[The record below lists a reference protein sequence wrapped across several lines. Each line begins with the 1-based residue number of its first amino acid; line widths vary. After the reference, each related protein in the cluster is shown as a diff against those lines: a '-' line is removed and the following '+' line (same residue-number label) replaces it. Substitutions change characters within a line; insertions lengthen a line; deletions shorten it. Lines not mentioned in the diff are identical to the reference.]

1 MRRWSAVLASAL
13 SLAGAACRSK
23 DPAILELAGETV
35 RRSDFERHV
44 AAIEA
49 RPGLR
54 DLGRLD
60 ADVRRGL
67 LASFLEE
74 RALVIE
80 ARQRGLLAADAPPEQ
95 EAEAVARLLTS
106 AVPQPRVTEDDIA
119 AYYQRHAAEFAA
131 PERVTLR
138 QILVGSPNEARD
150 MKRRLAK
157 DPRAFESLARSVSK
171 GPEAGLG
178 GYMGSFERGQLPPEL
193 EAAAFALPEG
203 ATSEP
208 VASPLGYHVLRVESR
223 QAAREIPLAEAHER
237 IRDRLAREKREAA
250 ERAFVTDVMARAKV
264 KYEAALPPTPAP

>member
-1 MRRWSAVLASAL
+1 MRRWSAVLPFAL
-13 SLAGAACRSK
+13 SLAGAACGSR

-60 ADVRRGL
+60 ADARRGL
-67 LASFLEE
+67 LASFLEQ

-80 ARQRGLLAADAPPEQ
+80 ARRRGLLAAGASPEQ

-106 AVPQPRVTEDDIA
+106 AVPQPRVTEDEIA
-119 AYYQRHAAEFAA
+119 GYYQRHAAEFAA

-138 QILVGSPNEARD
+138 QILVGSSNEARD
-150 MKRRLAK
+150 LKRRLAK

-178 GYMGSFERGQLPPEL
+178 GYIGSFERGQLPPEL